1 MKNQIPKHLCI
12 ALYFNIH
19 LPRYKNLFK
28 LTHIHIKKDEKL
40 IFSYICFFLLFFLHY
55 FMDYGRFFKIV
66 LEPVSDYNCRI
77 VKTCL
82 WYNKVELINR

>member
-40 IFSYICFFLLFFLHY
+40 IFSYTCFFFFVC
-55 FMDYGRFFKIV
+55 FFCI
-66 LEPVSDYNCRI
+66 I
-77 VKTCL
+77 L
-82 WYNKVELINR
+82 WTTDVFLKSYLSQ